1 MVRIEKDCVGPC
13 PQGCIGSSCPYQ
25 HIQVWICDECG
36 DEDVE
41 LFEYEGQ
48 ELCIDCIKKMLPRVN
63 ERYGL

>member
-1 MVRIEKDCVGPC
+1 MVKIVKDCVGPC

-41 LFEYEGQ
+41 LFEFDDGRQ
-48 ELCIDCIKKMLPRVN
+48 LCQSCLVKQFKSLNR
-63 ERYGL
+63 RW